1 MYLFIVQLLLD
12 FGLVVLIW
20 IIQLIVYPSF
30 LYYRNENLVAWHREY
45 TFRFSFIVIPLM
57 FGQLG
62 ISIYKV
68 ITFANVYTA
77 LGLVIIILIWISTFL
92 QFVPIHSNISKGIAS
107 EKMLNSL
114 VTKNWLRTSLWS
126 LLFVINCSYY
136 ILKTSGTLN

>member
-1 MYLFIVQLLLD
+1 MYLAIVQLLLD

-20 IIQLIVYPSF
+20 IVQLIVYPSF
-30 LYYRNENLVAWHREY
+30 RYYRNENLVAWHREY
-45 TFRFSFIVIPLM
+45 TSRFSFIVIPLM

-62 ISIYKV
+62 ISIYQV
-68 ITFANVYTA
+68 ITYANVYTA
-77 LGLVIIILIWISTFL
+77 LGLVIILLIWISTFL

-136 ILKTSGTLN
+136 ILKTSGSLN